1 MCLHVEGFPVN
12 EETCAWEARFE
23 ASWFHENSA
32 DMRLE
37 FSTSITLAIDDEHNE
52 NEQSSQANEF
62 DWKNILLF
70 YISKKLYNVIIDM
83 KNTYS

>member
-1 MCLHVEGFPVN
+1 MCSHVEGFPVN

-32 DMRLE
+32 DMRSE
-37 FSTSITLAIDDEHNE
+37 FSIGVTSPMDDEHDKNG
-52 NEQSSQANEF
+52 QSSQTNKIN
-62 DWKNILLF
+62 WKNILF
-70 YISKKLYNVIIDM
+70 YISKKLYKVIDM